1 MQRCILMHSL
11 HSNGIDGISVMPT
24 ISCQQL
30 HLGISWPCP
39 ALSNAFTIFTPPC
52 RTASTSKLGHSDLAS
67 PWRLSSVRGFLDVN
81 GLQWDSIGSP
91 KISQKFTTGFKTGC
105 IYSFVRLSAVVVL
118 SPSTSPDPQD
128 SQPVPWSQKNPKDA
142 SQHLPYKSQYQGRS
156 SPRSPK
162 SQAKWELELSHTI
175 SCRSCNWLTSRVK
188 IMWFS

>member
-1 MQRCILMHSL
+1 MALMGSQSCQLSHANNSILAYLGHVLLWATPSPYLRHPAGLLPPASWGTLTSL
-11 HSNGIDGISVMPT
+11 RPEDCSQSEVFLMSMGFNGI
-24 ISCQQL
+24 
-30 HLGISWPCP
+30 
-39 ALSNAFTIFTPPC
+39 
-52 RTASTSKLGHSDLAS
+52 
-67 PWRLSSVRGFLDVN
+67 
-81 GLQWDSIGSP
+81 QWDSIGSP